1 MDWVDLF
8 SGREME
14 TNTIANSKGINF
26 SGYFTVSEEE
36 LEELYR
42 LLEDA
47 KMNGRRLEDVLLEV
61 GGCR

>member
-1 MDWVDLF
+1 
-8 SGREME
+8 ME